1 MNRLALL
8 LALASAALAAVDGT
22 VVNRTTGKPQ
32 PGVVVTLYRLGGAG
46 MQPVKTVK
54 TDARGAFRVEH
65 QLEGPHLLQAIYDG
79 VVYNRMLQPGSPSSG
94 LELDVYNA
102 SAKPSGAKVAQH
114 MVLLEPLGG
123 VLHVSESVIF
133 NNSGNLTYNDPANGT
148 LRVFLPET
156 VRGAPRVTIT
166 APQGMPVERSAVA
179 TKTPNVYKID
189 FPVKPGETRFD
200 LTYVLP
206 MPESKTFR
214 GKVLHDG
221 AAVRLVAPRGVT
233 LKGANVREIGRE
245 PTTQAAVYQVD
256 GKDYS
261 VEIEGAGQ
269 LGSGGEAE
277 QGGGGRGIQTIPARL
292 YDQVWAILGLAFLI
306 LLLGFILLY
315 RRGSAPG
322 AGPR

>member
-1 MNRLALL
+1 VNRLALL
-8 LALASAALAAVDGT
+8 GLLAAASFAAVDGT

-54 TDARGAFRVEH
+54 TDAQGAFRVDQ

-102 SAKPSGAKVAQH
+102 SAKVAGAKVSQH

-123 VLHVSESVIF
+123 VLHVNESIIF
-133 NNSGNLTYNDPANGT
+133 NNSANLTYNDPANGT

-156 VRGAPRVTIT
+156 IRGAPRVTIT

-206 MPESKTFR
+206 MPESKTFT

-221 AAVRLVAPRGVT
+221 APVRLVAPRGVT
-233 LKGANVREIGRE
+233 LNGAKVQLIGQE
-245 PTTQAAVYQVD
+245 PTTQASVYQVD
-256 GKDYS
+256 AKEYS
-261 VEIEGAGQ
+261 VEIEGTGQ
-269 LGSGGEAE
+269 LAAGDDTA
-277 QGGGGRGIQTIPARL
+277 QGGGRGIQTIPARI
-292 YDQVWAILGLAFLI
+292 YDQLWAILGLAFLI

-315 RRGSAPG
+315 RRGPATGTGS
-322 AGPR
+322 R

>member
-8 LALASAALAAVDGT
+8 WLLAAPAFAAVDGT
-22 VVNRTTGKPQ
+22 VVNRTAGKPQ

-46 MQPVKTVK
+46 LQPVKTVK
-54 TDARGAFRVEH
+54 TDSGGAFRIDH
-65 QLEGPHLLQAIYDG
+65 QLEGPHLLQAIYGG
-79 VVYNRMLQPGSPSSG
+79 VIYNRMLQPGSPSSG
-94 LELDVYNA
+94 LELEVYNA
-102 SAKPSGAKVAQH
+102 SAKPAGARVAQH

-123 VLHVSESVIF
+123 MLHVNESIIF
-133 NNSGNLTYNDPANGT
+133 NNAGNLTYNDPANGT

-156 VRGAPRVTIT
+156 VRNAPRVTIT

-179 TKTPNVYKID
+179 TGTPNVYKID

-206 MPESKTFR
+206 MPESKTFS

-221 AAVRLVAPRGVT
+221 APVRLVAPRGVT
-233 LKGANVREIGRE
+233 LSGPKLQMIGRE
-245 PTTQAAVYQVD
+245 PTTQATVYEVN
-256 GKDYS
+256 GKEYA
-261 VEIEGAGQ
+261 VEIEGTGQ
-269 LGSGGEAE
+269 LAAEGEAE
-277 QGGGGRGIQTIPARL
+277 QGGGRGIQTIPARV
-292 YDQVWAILGLAFLI
+292 YDQLWAIVGLAFLI

-315 RRGSAPG
+315 RRGPAPG